1 MNKSK
6 SMANFGARGWMLI
19 FSNFFTLLVAYMVIN
34 HVNSTSSFYAQ
45 QGWNPTLLFTSF
57 TVGGLVSVIF
67 QFFAGQLCDKHSPK
81 KLALIFGLIFAAATA
96 LYGFVTTMW
105 QFWVIMIITRTCSE
119 CWGLMVNYKAVGNWF
134 PRKRGIAMGLITF
147 GIPLGAGVSAI
158 FFMVLGNTAGL
169 KTCFL
174 VLAALSLVAILIQQ
188 LFTKDTPEEYGKM
201 PDNEPAPDPAV
212 IAAEQEAFRRGV
224 AESPWTLKRIA
235 GTKEI
240 WFIALALGLL
250 MFSSGFMTQVIPV
263 LSSYG
268 VPEDLASIAMM
279 GVSLVS
285 CFFSWLCGVLD
296 AKIGTK
302 KTIIITQICMIIMA
316 ILMQMNSLPCAI
328 AALCFVGMGTGG
340 GSNYLVSICLQY
352 WGRYSFNKAY
362 TLALPI
368 CNVMATLGAGVIAA
382 VAEVATY
389 SGSFLLFGVLS
400 AVGLALILLVKD
412 GFVEKREAKFAL
424 EDGKKENV

>member
-1 MNKSK
+1 MNNK

-34 HVNSTSSFYAQ
+34 HVNSTSAFYAQ

-57 TVGGLVSVIF
+57 TVGGIVSVFF
-67 QFFAGQLCDKHSPK
+67 QFFAGHLCDKHSPK
-81 KLALIFGLIFAAATA
+81 KIALIFGLIFAFATA

-105 QFWVIMIITRTCSE
+105 QFWLVMIVTRTCSE
-119 CWGLMVNYKAVGNWF
+119 CWGLMANYKMVGNWF

-147 GIPLGAGVSAI
+147 GIPLGAGVSAV
-158 FFMVLGNTAGL
+158 FFMILGNSAGL

-174 VLAALSLVAILIQQ
+174 VLAVLTLVAVLIQQ

-212 IAAEQEAFRRGV
+212 IAAEREAFLKGV
-224 AESPWTLKRIA
+224 AQSPWTIKRIA

-240 WFIALALGLL
+240 WFISIALGLL
-250 MFSSGFMTQVIPV
+250 MFASGFMTQIIPV

-268 VPEDLASIAMM
+268 VSEQVASIAMM
-279 GVSLVS
+279 GVSIVA
-285 CFFSWLCGVLD
+285 CFFSWLCGVFD
-296 AKIGTK
+296 AKLGTK
-302 KTIIITQICMIIMA
+302 KAIIITQICMIAMA
-316 ILMQMNSLPCAI
+316 VLIQMNNLPCAI
-328 AALCFVGMGTGG
+328 AGLCFVGMGVGG

-352 WGRYSFNKAY
+352 WGRFSFNKAY

-368 CNVMATLGAGVIAA
+368 CNIFATLGAGVIAA
-382 VAEVATY
+382 VAEMSSY
-389 SGSFLLFGVLS
+389 RGSFLMFGGISV
-400 AVGLALILLVKD
+400 VGLILILLVRD
-412 GFVEKREAKFAL
+412 GFVEKYEARFAA
-424 EDGKKENV
+424 EKERI